1 MKSLIL
7 LLFSAN
13 LLFTQSISPNVL
25 VIGDSITALDDNYVD
40 MLKKQTTYTYKKAGY
55 VGITTGGLLDK
66 LKKTSLKKYQILIIE
81 VGINNLTDEN
91 NCANLAVKDIWEM
104 VTIAKNHN
112 LQVVVLTIPPYKG
125 YPTWTKMRQ
134 SNLESINN
142 WIMSYSKDVFTA
154 VDIYTPLSDND
165 KQREDCTID
174 KLHPNKKG
182 HEIMTLEILKVL

>member
-1 MKSLIL
+1 
-7 LLFSAN
+7 
-13 LLFTQSISPNVL
+13 
-25 VIGDSITALDDNYVD
+25 
-40 MLKKQTTYTYKKAGY
+40 
-55 VGITTGGLLDK
+55 
-66 LKKTSLKKYQILIIE
+66 
-81 VGINNLTDEN
+81 
-91 NCANLAVKDIWEM
+91 
-104 VTIAKNHN
+104 
-112 LQVVVLTIPPYKG
+112 
-125 YPTWTKMRQ
+125 MRQ